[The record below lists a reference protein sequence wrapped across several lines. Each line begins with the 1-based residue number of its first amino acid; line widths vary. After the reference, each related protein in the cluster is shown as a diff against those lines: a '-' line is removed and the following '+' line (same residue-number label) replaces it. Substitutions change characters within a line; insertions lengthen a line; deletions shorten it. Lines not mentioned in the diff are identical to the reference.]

1 MAKAKSAVI
10 GWGRGMGHTGHDELV
25 KATIHQ
31 ARKTG
36 ATPFFIVSKSF
47 GKDDPIPPQMKL
59 DMYKKKFPEYTNI
72 FSVATDEKPS
82 INDQL
87 ALVASKGFTDGTLVV
102 GADQK
107 DAFGYM
113 IRPDKSGTE
122 PYKKFGFDNFKVMSR
137 QETGLPSSNPDS
149 PDYHEGPRATPM
161 REVLLDPNKTE
172 DEQFEV
178 WREAMSQNISDD
190 DVLAMMRLAKENLM
204 KFHTEKPKGRKLK
217 EFISD
222 MRKMI
227 HEASPA
233 QKVKLLKLLKEYNVR
248 QTKKFIQRAHD
259 EEQGQTY
266 GTLPYS
272 SHPKQVARIGKKF
285 FGSEFGEDARKVA
298 LLHDILEDTPYTAQQ
313 LAKKGFS
320 KEVIQ
325 AVQLLTKNKALS
337 YADNISAIIDSGNK
351 LAMMVKYADNYVNYT
366 GDKSDWAPEK
376 AALSQKK
383 YMNSLNRLGDVLGV
397 KKHLEA
403 QTNVTENADYLSE
416 K

>member
-1 MAKAKSAVI
+1 MAKSAVI

-31 ARKTG
+31 ASKTG

-59 DMYKKKFPEYTNI
+59 DMYKKKFPQHAAM
-72 FSVATDEKPS
+72 FSVATDDKPS

-87 ALVASKGFTDGTLVV
+87 ALVASKGFKDGTLVV

-113 IRPDKSGTE
+113 TRPDKSGTE
-122 PYKKFGFDNFKVMSR
+122 PFKKFGFDTFNVMSR

-178 WREAMSQNISDD
+178 WRAAMSPNLGDD
-190 DVLAMMRLAKENLM
+190 EVLTMMRLAKENLK

-217 EFISD
+217 EYISV
-222 MRKMI
+222 MRSMI

-233 QKVKLLKLLKEYNVR
+233 QKVKLLKLLKEYNIR

-259 EEQGQTY
+259 EEQGQQY
-266 GTLPYS
+266 GLQPYS

-313 LAKKGFS
+313 LARKGFS

-366 GDKSDWAPEK
+366 GDKSDWSSEK

-383 YMNSLNRLGDVLGV
+383 YMDSLNRLGDVLGI
-397 KKHLEA
+397 KKHLEV
-403 QTNVTENADYLSE
+403 QTNVTESADYLPE

>member
-1 MAKAKSAVI
+1 
-10 GWGRGMGHTGHDELV
+10 
-25 KATIHQ
+25 
-31 ARKTG
+31 
-36 ATPFFIVSKSF
+36 
-47 GKDDPIPPQMKL
+47 
-59 DMYKKKFPEYTNI
+59 
-72 FSVATDEKPS
+72 
-82 INDQL
+82 
-87 ALVASKGFTDGTLVV
+87 
-102 GADQK
+102 
-107 DAFGYM
+107 
-113 IRPDKSGTE
+113 
-122 PYKKFGFDNFKVMSR
+122 
-137 QETGLPSSNPDS
+137 
-149 PDYHEGPRATPM
+149 
-161 REVLLDPNKTE
+161 
-172 DEQFEV
+172 
-178 WREAMSQNISDD
+178 
-190 DVLAMMRLAKENLM
+190 
-204 KFHTEKPKGRKLK
+204 
-217 EFISD
+217 
-222 MRKMI
+222 MI

-383 YMNSLNRLGDVLGV
+383 YMDSLNRLGDVLGV